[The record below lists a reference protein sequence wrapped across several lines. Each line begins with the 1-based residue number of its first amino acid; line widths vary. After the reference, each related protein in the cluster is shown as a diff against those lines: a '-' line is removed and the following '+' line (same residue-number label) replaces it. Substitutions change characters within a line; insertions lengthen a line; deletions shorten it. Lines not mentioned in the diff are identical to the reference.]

1 MIDGL
6 AGIKSSKGAVNLVC
20 GKCRAPVEYAT
31 GAQNKDQLA
40 YILICSKC
48 HKILGE
54 WTSLEARDKEL
65 REFRKWVSENT

>member
-6 AGIKSSKGAVNLVC
+6 VGIKSKGSVNFIC
-20 GKCRAPVEYAT
+20 DKCRAPVEYAT

-48 HKILGE
+48 HKTLGE
-54 WTSLEARDKEL
+54 WTSIEARDSEL
-65 REFRKWVSENT
+65 RDFRKRVLENT

>member
-6 AGIKSSKGAVNLVC
+6 AGIKSKGTVNFIC
-20 GKCRAPVEYAT
+20 DRCRAPVEYAT

-48 HKILGE
+48 HKILGG
-54 WTSLEARDKEL
+54 WTSIEARDREL
-65 REFRKWVSENT
+65 RDFRKRVSDNT